1 MEQELIERGKYLVAK
16 MNESYRELLEED
28 EDTLIDDAMDG
39 WIANRMD
46 VVAVLLA
53 TGLEDEALQAVFEE
67 LEMCVRDNVV
77 VAR

>member
-1 MEQELIERGKYLVAK
+1 MEHELIERGKYLVAK

-28 EDTLIDDAMDG
+28 DDTLIDDAMDG

>member
-1 MEQELIERGKYLVAK
+1 MEHELIERGKYLVAK

-67 LEMCVRDNVV
+67 LEMCVRDNIV

>member
-1 MEQELIERGKYLVAK
+1 MEHELSERGKDLVAK

-67 LEMCVRDNVV
+67 LEMCVRDNIV